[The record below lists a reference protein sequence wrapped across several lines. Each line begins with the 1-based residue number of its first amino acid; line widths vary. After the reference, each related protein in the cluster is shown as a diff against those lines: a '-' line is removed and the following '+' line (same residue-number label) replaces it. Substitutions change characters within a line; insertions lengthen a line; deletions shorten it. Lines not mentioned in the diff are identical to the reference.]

1 MTVTSHPSAPPN
13 HLAPDEL
20 RVRPAADGVS
30 LAIDPARAGWRYLS
44 FRALALGAGERLDL
58 GEPGLETAVVIL
70 AGGGLSVMGDGGAEL
85 ELARRAALAD
95 RADRFTRVVS
105 ALAEARRRNPT
116 DWFHCRN
123 QASAERVWAAAD
135 PAGRAAHLAAAD
147 DFYRQAT
154 SLAPASARLWAEWGN
169 VVAERGALHDAFGKL
184 EHAASLGDVAG
195 ATSVA
200 DAIFRATDIN
210 VNDPD
215 GRARAVAQLRREGC
229 PTLAHLYATQSDV
242 R

>member
-1 MTVTSHPSAPPN
+1 MPESDSAW
-13 HLAPDEL
+13 
-20 RVRPAADGVS
+20 S
-30 LAIDPARAGWRYLS
+30 
-44 FRALALGAGERLDL
+44 AL
-58 GEPGLETAVVIL
+58 
-70 AGGGLSVMGDGGAEL
+70 GGAEL

-154 SLAPASARLWAEWGN
+154 SLAPASARLWTEWGN
-169 VVAERGALHDAFGKL
+169 VDAERGALHDAFGKL
-184 EHAASLGDVAG
+184 EHAASLGDVGG

-215 GRARAVAQLRREGC
+215 GRQRAVAQLRREGC
-229 PTLAHLYATQSDV
+229 PTLSRLYTTQSDV
-242 R
+242 RGVEQ